1 MNQRQNTSSLLYM
14 QAFVFET
21 VMSHLVVQVLV
32 VVVDKMGRVLW
43 VLLEALHGIL
53 REKLTKTRKRLCKLG
68 KSRYDCCDKYLPIR
82 LRNPPEKLSIEEPG
96 LRRVEE
102 VHLHLSAR

>member
-1 MNQRQNTSSLLYM
+1 
-14 QAFVFET
+14 
-21 VMSHLVVQVLV
+21 MSHLVVQVLV

-43 VLLEALHGIL
+43 VLFEALHGIL
-53 REKLTKTRKRLCKLG
+53 REKLTKTQTRKRLCKLG
-68 KSRYDCCDKYLPIR
+68 QSRYDCCDKYLPIR

-102 VHLHLSAR
+102 VHLHSSAR